1 MKINLKNKEIIE
13 ICRLLNEE
21 DSILNSKTKKV
32 DFDILWA
39 IDKNRRTL
47 IDLSKNIQEMQKSL
61 TDRYA
66 DDEHSI
72 LLEDGT
78 RSIKEEYRVE
88 YMNDYVKLNNADNEI
103 EIVSIDIDRLKNSS
117 EGLTPNDFSTIRF
130 MLTKEET
137 SN

>member
-13 ICRLLNEE
+13 ICMLLNGE

-32 DFDILWA
+32 DFDILWD

>member
-13 ICRLLNEE
+13 ICRLLSEE

-32 DFDILWA
+32 DFDILWD

-61 TDRYA
+61 VDRYA
-66 DDEHSI
+66 DNEHSI
-72 LLEDGT
+72 LLENGT
-78 RSIKEEYRVE
+78 RSIREECKQ
-88 YMNDYVKLNNADNEI
+88 DYLENYTKFSNADNEV
-103 EIVSIDIDRLKNSS
+103 EITPIDINRLKNSS
-117 EGLTPNDFSTIRF
+117 EGLTPNDFSAIRF

>member
-32 DFDILWA
+32 DFDILWD

-88 YMNDYVKLNNADNEI
+88 YMNDYVKLNNADNVI

>member
-13 ICRLLNEE
+13 ICRLLNKE
-21 DSILNSKTKKV
+21 DNILNSKTKKV
-32 DFDILWA
+32 DFDILWD

>member
-32 DFDILWA
+32 DFDILWD

-117 EGLTPNDFSTIRF
+117 DGLTPNDFSTIRF

>member
-32 DFDILWA
+32 DFDILWD

>member
-32 DFDILWA
+32 DFDILWD

-78 RSIKEEYRVE
+78 RSIKEECRVE

-103 EIVSIDIDRLKNSS
+103 EIVSIDIDRLKSS
-117 EGLTPNDFSTIRF
+117 SDGLTPNDFSTIRF

>member
-13 ICRLLNEE
+13 ICMLLNGE

-32 DFDILWA
+32 DFDILWD

-88 YMNDYVKLNNADNEI
+88 YMNDYMKLNNADNEI

>member
-1 MKINLKNKEIIE
+1 
-13 ICRLLNEE
+13 LLNEE

-32 DFDILWA
+32 DFDILWD

-61 TDRYA
+61 TNRYA
-66 DDEHSI
+66 DDKHSI